1 MPIAIKM
8 QAGGDSPCVVDA
20 VPLTLFA
27 CRECGQVFVIFLD
40 SDSSSLKARMW
51 LEARLNDEH
60 DAGRDQHDDV
70 YSLPECREQSIDTP
84 GGTRSVSSRGNHCG
98 SL

>member
-1 MPIAIKM
+1 MLIAM
-8 QAGGDSPCVVDA
+8 NEQAAHGSPQLCA
-20 VPLTLFA
+20 HVPSTQFA

-60 DAGRDQHDDV
+60 DAGRDRHNDV
-70 YSLPECREQSIDTP
+70 YSLPECREESIDTP
-84 GGTRSVSSRGNHCG
+84 EDRVQ
-98 SL
+98 

>member
-1 MPIAIKM
+1 MLVKTKREAAQSNPSTHA
-8 QAGGDSPCVVDA
+8 D
-20 VPLTLFA
+20 VPTTLFA